1 MRKQIL
7 VSKPLIFW
15 CSLIL
20 LFVAVALPK
29 SVAAA
34 SPVHTSFCTAGNYV
48 LLGSV
53 LTNGASTRITSSY
66 PGAIV
71 GGTSPAE
78 LLGLVGS
85 ESGVTNELDA
95 TAHINAMSSLGRVLD
110 IATALAT
117 SQGTLTAIE
126 LSADHSGAF
135 PLGTY
140 GPGVYKTF
148 AAMNIAA
155 STVITLDAGGDTN
168 ANFYFIAGNAMTVG
182 AGVRINL
189 ANGAQASNVYW
200 VAGTFTGDLTLGAA
214 TVLYGNFLVRGAA
227 TLGGTSQIFGRLMA
241 TGAVTIGAGGHI
253 YGIAADTSCS
263 TPTPVATVTITA
275 TPTPVPTVTITAT
288 PTPVPTVTITATPT
302 PVPTVTITAT
312 PTPVA
317 TVTPTPTPTVVNALS
332 ILFTDTTLVKGTIG
346 RTYTDYVQAKTFRGN
361 VYTEERVSYSLV
373 GALPAG
379 LTFSSSTG
387 YISGIILSGVT
398 PGVYRVLVS
407 AYAKGYPTQVYP
419 YDFNVVSASIAEVT
433 PTTSPTPSITKVPT
447 ATSSKMILMDTLWF
461 DSGKSLLTSAS
472 KASLDKMIKTLVAS
486 PYKNVVINGFT
497 DAVKGQPHP
506 TLSLARAKAVQ
517 SYILARTVGMKIS
530 SKGLGLAVSSAN
542 SSKALQQSRK
552 AEIWVG

>member
-1 MRKQIL
+1 
-7 VSKPLIFW
+7 
-15 CSLIL
+15 
-20 LFVAVALPK
+20 
-29 SVAAA
+29 
-34 SPVHTSFCTAGNYV
+34 
-48 LLGSV
+48 
-53 LTNGASTRITSSY
+53 
-66 PGAIV
+66 
-71 GGTSPAE
+71 
-78 LLGLVGS
+78 
-85 ESGVTNELDA
+85 
-95 TAHINAMSSLGRVLD
+95 
-110 IATALAT
+110 
-117 SQGTLTAIE
+117 
-126 LSADHSGAF
+126 
-135 PLGTY
+135 
-140 GPGVYKTF
+140 
-148 AAMNIAA
+148 
-155 STVITLDAGGDTN
+155 
-168 ANFYFIAGNAMTVG
+168 
-182 AGVRINL
+182 
-189 ANGAQASNVYW
+189 
-200 VAGTFTGDLTLGAA
+200 
-214 TVLYGNFLVRGAA
+214 
-227 TLGGTSQIFGRLMA
+227 
-241 TGAVTIGAGGHI
+241 
-253 YGIAADTSCS
+253 
-263 TPTPVATVTITA
+263 
-275 TPTPVPTVTITAT
+275 
-288 PTPVPTVTITATPT
+288 VTITATPT

-517 SYILARTVGMKIS
+517 SYILARTAGIKIS

>member
-263 TPTPVATVTITA
+263 